1 MAKGLRASRTKK
13 NNQALSK
20 RVFGPVEA
28 ARNERLSAK
37 LLALAQQPKAPK
49 AEMEI
54 EKLGMH
60 TRHHVPQ
67 STTSDKLSTDSMDSG
82 AAAEGTPSL
91 SIPIPKS
98 IVFNDH
104 HHQLLTPPSTPPTSN
119 NTPANPILDRA
130 GQEAMAREQLFYHL
144 LGASSDILGFDEGG
158 DLHLAFN
165 TSATSPDTWAVWM
178 IAQARIT
185 AIGTNGGKGREHQ
198 ADSSPRRSADPDAMQ
213 DDGADGA
220 PLTRT
225 TTVDRSVT
233 KQKADRA
240 LKKAKIQKRKAAP
253 KPSNAM
259 RFGAGTKKK
268 TRKGGK

>member
-1 MAKGLRASRTKK
+1 MEVSGYPTFRYRPYPLSATSCFNSPPISLQTSRELLRHRPFHLFPNTPRSTSHKMAKGLRASRTKK

-49 AEMEI
+49 EEMEI

-60 TRHHVPQ
+60 ARHHVPQ
-67 STTSDKLSTDSMDSG
+67 TTTSNNMPTDSKDPG

-98 IVFNDH
+98 IAFNGH

-119 NTPANPILDRA
+119 NTPANTILDRA

-144 LGASSDILGFDEGG
+144 LGASSDILGFDEEG
-158 DLHLAFN
+158 DLRLAFN
-165 TSATSPDTWAVWM
+165 SSATSPDT
-178 IAQARIT
+178 
-185 AIGTNGGKGREHQ
+185 
-198 ADSSPRRSADPDAMQ
+198 
-213 DDGADGA
+213 
-220 PLTRT
+220 
-225 TTVDRSVT
+225 
-233 KQKADRA
+233 
-240 LKKAKIQKRKAAP
+240 
-253 KPSNAM
+253 
-259 RFGAGTKKK
+259 
-268 TRKGGK
+268 